1 MSRSIWWR
9 FFAISMVFA
18 LLMSLAYLWLMRETS
33 LSGRGGVQR
42 SVLLF
47 VARIVED
54 GPIDESMRRLDGY
67 LADSPE
73 VPRQMWVVD
82 ATGRVLA
89 ARSAN
94 APPLDWLAADR
105 PQQPH
110 EMHRIAGGG
119 LRGPAVGIVR
129 LAGSEPRYLVARF
142 TGLPGRPLLMQQLAA
157 FVIALAGA
165 VFLGLTLITL
175 YLRLRSRQAREV
187 IARLEA
193 GDLRARFVPERLDA
207 LGVLMLDFN
216 RMADEIERLVGRL
229 QQAEDARR
237 SLLQELGHDL
247 RTPLTS
253 LRTSIETVSVHG
265 QAMPELE
272 REAFIGIIN
281 SELEYFVR
289 LIDDLFFIA
298 DIAEPHYRKNS
309 DPLALADILRSE
321 MAAFQAREGLR
332 FRLDAKDAGPVS
344 GDRMLLARVFRNA
357 LDNAARHARGQVD
370 IAVAAE
376 GPMVR
381 VAIQDDGPGMG
392 AQAIAAFGQRRHQRL
407 QAGAANPSMSLGLGS
422 VIIRTIVELHGGRWT
437 LESGAAVQGTRLCIW
452 LPAADVPRPASG

>member
-9 FFAISMVFA
+9 FLAISVVFA
-18 LLMSLAYLWLMRETS
+18 LLMSMAYLWLMRETS

-54 GPIDESMRRLDGY
+54 GPIEESMRRLDGY
-67 LADSPE
+67 LAESPE
-73 VPRQMWVVD
+73 VPRQMWVLDD
-82 ATGRVLA
+82 AGHVLA
-89 ARSAN
+89 ARGTN
-94 APPLDWLAADR
+94 APPPEWLAGTDR
-105 PQQPH
+105 PTRPH
-110 EMHRIAGGG
+110 EMRRITGGG
-119 LRGPAVGIVR
+119 WRSPAVGVVR
-129 LAGSEPRYLVARF
+129 LNGSEPRYLVARF
-142 TGLPGRPLLMQQLAA
+142 TGLPGRPLLMQQITS

-165 VFLGLTLITL
+165 VFLGLTIITL

-207 LGVLMLDFN
+207 LGELMLDFN

-229 QQAEDARR
+229 QQAEEARR

-265 QAMPELE
+265 HAMPEAD

-281 SELEYFVR
+281 SELAYFVR

-309 DPLALADILRSE
+309 EQLALAGILRSE
-321 MAAFQAREGLR
+321 MAAFQTREGLSVT
-332 FRLDAKDAGPVS
+332 LDAKDDGPVS

-357 LDNAARHARGQVD
+357 LDNAARHARGRM
-370 IAVAAE
+370 AVTVATE

-381 VAIQDDGPGMG
+381 VVVEDDGPGMSKE
-392 AQAIAAFGQRRHQRL
+392 AIAAFGQRRHQRL
-407 QAGAANPSMSLGLGS
+407 QAGAAHPSMSLGLGS
-422 VIIRTIVELHGGRWT
+422 VIIKTIVELHGGRWSI
-437 LESGAAVQGTRLCIW
+437 ESAAAGDPVQGTRLTLC
-452 LPAADVPRPASG
+452 LPTRLA